1 MRVDH
6 EFGGQHTELKLSII
20 EKYLRAYS
28 SALRNKFSELWY
40 IDAFAGTGKRTVK
53 VEAKGEDLFESKAP
67 ESVEQR
73 RGSAQIAIDIEPPF
87 HRLIFIESKP
97 KYCKALRELAA
108 EYSARDIMVV
118 EEDANLSIQR
128 ELAGSNWTSSRAVL
142 FLDPYGME
150 VDWETL
156 VAIAA
161 TRAIDVWFLFSLS
174 GLYRQATR
182 RSDKITEEKRAALTK
197 MFGSDEWE
205 RELYSDRGQ
214 ADMFGG
220 GPSQREYDVKGL
232 ERYVK
237 RRLETLFPK
246 VFDPLALPVNKAPQ
260 RFSLFLCISSPDP
273 KALGLATRIANHIL
287 KLGSSS

>member
-1 MRVDH
+1 MPVDH

-20 EKYLRAYS
+20 EKYLQAFS
-28 SALRNKFSELWY
+28 SALRNKFGELWY

-53 VEAKGEDLFESKAP
+53 VEAKGGDLFEAEVP

-73 RGSAQIAIDIEPPF
+73 RGSAQIAIDIRPPF

-97 KYCKALRELAA
+97 RYCRALRELADQHA
-108 EYSARDIMVV
+108 DRDILVV
-118 EEDANLSIQR
+118 EEDANLSIQK
-128 ELAGSNWTSSRAVL
+128 ELKDSEWKSTRAVL

-161 TRAIDVWFLFSLS
+161 TKAIDVWFLFSLS

-182 RSDKITEEKRAALTK
+182 KSEKITEEKRIALTK
-197 MFGSDEWE
+197 MFGSDQWE
-205 RELYSDRGQ
+205 SELYSDQGQ
-214 ADMFGG
+214 GDMFGG
-220 GPSQREYDVKGL
+220 GPQQREFDVKGL

-237 RRLETLFPK
+237 RRLETIFPK
-246 VFDPLALPVNKAPQ
+246 VFEPLALPVDKAPQ
-260 RFSLFLCISSPDP
+260 RFSLFLCISNDEPR
-273 KALGLATRIANHIL
+273 AVRLATKIANHIL
-287 KLGSSS
+287 KAGMAS

>member
-1 MRVDH
+1 MAVDH

-20 EKYLRAYS
+20 EKYLQAFS
-28 SALRNKFSELWY
+28 SALRNKFGELWY

-53 VEAKGEDLFESKAP
+53 VEAKGGDLFEAEVP

-73 RGSAQIAIDIEPPF
+73 RGSAQIAIDIRPPF

-97 KYCKALRELAA
+97 RYCKALRELADQHA
-108 EYSARDIMVV
+108 HRDIMVV
-118 EEDANLSIQR
+118 EEDANLSIQK
-128 ELAGSNWTSSRAVL
+128 ELKDSEWKSTRAVL

-161 TRAIDVWFLFSLS
+161 TKAIDVWFLFSLS

-182 RSDKITEEKRAALTK
+182 KSEKITEEKRAALTK
-197 MFGSDEWE
+197 MFGSDQWE
-205 RELYSDRGQ
+205 RELYSDQGQ
-214 ADMFGG
+214 GDMFGG
-220 GPSQREYDVKGL
+220 GPQQREFDVKGL

-237 RRLETLFPK
+237 SRLETLFPK
-246 VFDPLALPVNKAPQ
+246 VFEPLALPVDKAPQ
-260 RFSLFLCISSPDP
+260 RFSLFLCISNDEPR
-273 KALGLATRIANHIL
+273 AVGLATKIANHIL
-287 KLGSSS
+287 KAGMAS